1 MCELGRIDI
10 LHETNLLSRYM
21 VAPRM
26 GPLLQVLNEFKYI
39 KTHDR
44 RSWLVFDPI
53 RYDIIWIPFGDE
65 TRPETRVVA
74 MQEMYVVSSGGEMP
88 KKNARRGIPVDI
100 NIYVDADHTGN
111 KTTRRS
117 HTRIVIF
124 PHIAPISW
132 YSKKQKN

>member
-10 LHETNLLSRYM
+10 LHETNLLSQYM

-53 RYDIIWIPFGDE
+53 RYDVIWIPFGDE

-74 MQEMYVVSSGGEMP
+74 MQEMYVISSGREMP
-88 KKNARRGIPVDI
+88 KNMPEEAFLLISTYMLTQIIPGIKLQDDLTQELLYFLI
-100 NIYVDADHTGN
+100 
-111 KTTRRS
+111 
-117 HTRIVIF
+117 
-124 PHIAPISW
+124 
-132 YSKKQKN
+132 